1 MQEQTNDT
9 ELLNH
14 IRKTTEM
21 GQYGIHQV
29 LDKTTSPELGQVLRQ
44 SSAAYGELQKQAD
57 QLLLKTGGRA
67 KNVPAA
73 AKLASKM
80 NARMQVRRDNANSKI
95 AEMMIKGDTTGLVK
109 GLRYLRGYG
118 HKDDPAGD
126 LTRQLLTAEQENIER
141 MKRFL

>member
-1 MQEQTNDT
+1 MNET

-14 IRKTTEM
+14 VRKTTEM

-29 LDKTTSPELGQVLRQ
+29 LGKTTSPELGQVLRQ

-67 KNVPAA
+67 KSVPTA

-80 NARMQVRRDNANSKI
+80 SAQMSAWREDANSRI
-95 AEMMIKGDTTGLVK
+95 AGMMIKGDTTGLVK
-109 GLRYLRGYG
+109 GMRYLRSYG
-118 HKDDPAGD
+118 KKDDPAGE